1 MFSVLMRAF
10 SFTLIIIIGIVMKS
24 TGFVPKDAGASV
36 KKFLIYVTLPASIIT
51 NFSAIEDMGFD
62 MLIIAVIGIIVNVI
76 MIAVG
81 AVITKGKSKGEQ
93 ALNMLCLP
101 AFNIGAFCL
110 PFVQSFLPA
119 MGSVTACMFDV
130 GNSIMCPGGTYAFV
144 AEYTAAS
151 GSEKKG
157 IDFKSFA
164 KRLITSPPLVAYVIM
179 FILSVANIDT
189 PPVILTLIE
198 PMAKA
203 NTFVAM
209 LMLGLL
215 FHIEFKKEYMGEIV
229 KLVVI
234 RHIFAAVCAVFFFFV
249 LPFDLVIRQTLVL
262 LCFAPMS
269 AVAPAYTGMCGGDE
283 GMASCANSVTI
294 LCSLVVITALLAIMG
309 LY

>member
-51 NFSAIEDMGFD
+51 NFSAIEDMGFN
-62 MLIIAVIGIIVNVI
+62 MLIIAALGILLNVI

-81 AVITKGKSKGEQ
+81 ALITCRKSKGEQ

-130 GNSIMCPGGTYAFV
+130 GNSIMCTGGTYAFV

-151 GSEKKG
+151 GSKKG
-157 IDFKSFA
+157 MDLKSFA
-164 KRLITSPPLVAYVIM
+164 KRLITSPPLVAYVVM
-179 FILSVANIDT
+179 FILAVANIDT

-215 FHIEFKKEYMGEIV
+215 FHIEFKKEYMGEIF
-229 KLVVI
+229 KLIGI
-234 RHIFAAVCAVFFFFV
+234 RHTFAAICAVIFYFV

-283 GMASCANSVTI
+283 GMASCANSVSI

>member
-130 GNSIMCPGGTYAFV
+130 GNSIMCTGGTYAFV

-203 NTFVAM
+203 NTFVATQ
-209 LMLGLL
+209 
-215 FHIEFKKEYMGEIV
+215 H
-229 KLVVI
+229 
-234 RHIFAAVCAVFFFFV
+234 
-249 LPFDLVIRQTLVL
+249 LPSGKD
-262 LCFAPMS
+262 
-269 AVAPAYTGMCGGDE
+269 
-283 GMASCANSVTI
+283 
-294 LCSLVVITALLAIMG
+294 
-309 LY
+309 

>member
-51 NFSAIEDMGFD
+51 NFSAIEDMGFN
-62 MLIIAVIGIIVNVI
+62 MLIIAALGILLNVI

-81 AVITKGKSKGEQ
+81 ALITCRKSKGEQ

-130 GNSIMCPGGTYAFV
+130 GNSIMCTGGTYAFV

-151 GSEKKG
+151 G
-157 IDFKSFA
+157 
-164 KRLITSPPLVAYVIM
+164 PPLVAYVVM
-179 FILSVANIDT
+179 FILAVANIDT

-215 FHIEFKKEYMGEIV
+215 FHIEFKKEYMGEIF
-229 KLVVI
+229 KLIGI
-234 RHIFAAVCAVFFFFV
+234 RHIFAAVCAVIFYFV

-283 GMASCANSVTI
+283 GMASCANSVSI